1 MNRLLIFNAL
11 KVPAV
16 GSPAVGSLGTE
27 SPGTEAFVRRAK
39 ILIF

>member
-16 GSPAVGSLGTE
+16 GSLRTE

>member
-16 GSPAVGSLGTE
+16 GSLAVGSLGTE

>member
-16 GSPAVGSLGTE
+16 GSLRTE
-27 SPGTEAFVRRAK
+27 SWEQKVRARK
-39 ILIF
+39 HSCEELKF